1 MIYSVEIKSEPMF
14 LPYKIKSKEI
24 QTLVKNHLINRNF
37 LKEYGELKE
46 MVENN
51 VDERQIE
58 ADLIKGVTVQEQW
71 FPVDKVPLFDVF
83 ISHSHKDLNKDIKP
97 LASWLYSNLGLRCF
111 IDSLFWQYAD
121 RLQNMMDKC
130 YAQRTNGNYD
140 YKIRNY
146 TTSHVHTM
154 LSMALMKMMSKT
166 ECVLFVDSDNSIIY
180 KKGQFQTPSP
190 WIYAEIG
197 FAQNLQMTIP
207 DRYLQRLVPV
217 CESGGKVQIR
227 TFSEKHEMNIM
238 YDVDLSQFYEI
249 SADSLC
255 FAKRNGNFG
264 NKALDYLHEKAL
276 KKYRRS
282 TNRNIIND

>member
-14 LPYKIKSKEI
+14 LPYKIKSNEI
-24 QTLVKNHLINRNF
+24 LHLVKGNLINRSF
-37 LKEYGELKE
+37 LKEYSELKE

-51 VDERQIE
+51 VDEQQIK
-58 ADLIKGVTVQEQW
+58 ADLIKGITVQEQW
-71 FPVDKVPLFDVF
+71 FPVDKVPPFDVF
-83 ISHSHKDLNKDIKP
+83 ISHSHKDVEKQIKP

-140 YKIRNY
+140 YNLRNY

-180 KKGQFQTPSP
+180 QKGQSQTPSP

-197 FAQNLQMTIP
+197 FAQNLQMIIP
-207 DRYLQRLVPV
+207 DRYLQRLVPIS
-217 CESGGKVQIR
+217 ESGGRIQMR

-238 YDVDLSQFYEI
+238 YDVDLSHFYEI
-249 SADSLC
+249 SADTLF
-255 FAKRNGNFG
+255 FAKRNGDFG
-264 NKALDYLHEKAL
+264 YKALDYLHEKAL

-282 TNRNIIND
+282 INRKNIYG

>member
-1 MIYSVEIKSEPMF
+1 MF
-14 LPYKIKSKEI
+14 LPYKIKSNEI
-24 QTLVKNHLINRNF
+24 HTLVKGHRINTNF
-37 LKEYGELKE
+37 LKEYDDLKE

-51 VDERQIE
+51 VDERQIK

-83 ISHSHKDLNKDIKP
+83 ISHSHKDVDKEIIP

-121 RLQNMMDKC
+121 KLQNMMDKC
-130 YAQRTNGNYD
+130 YAQKANGNYD
-140 YKIRNY
+140 YNIRNY

-166 ECVLFVDSDNSIIY
+166 ECVLFVDSDNSITY
-180 KKGQFQTPSP
+180 QKGQSQTPSP
-190 WIYAEIG
+190 WIYTEIG

-217 CESGGKVQIR
+217 CENGGRIQMR
-227 TFSEKHEMNIM
+227 TFSDGHQMNIM

-249 SADSLC
+249 SADTLC
-255 FAKRNGNFG
+255 SDKRDGNFG

-276 KKYRRS
+276 EKYKRR
-282 TNRNIIND
+282 TNRDIIYG